1 LSLPPSLDRDD
12 HLSVALKVEG
22 TLLEDEPYADWALR
36 PREALDALR
45 QEARLTL
52 ARDRA
57 AGLGRSGY
65 DDLVASWEACFNAE
79 PTSQEAATALVQ
91 AHLGRGHQ
99 TLAGA
104 VFRRCRESL
113 EALGLPVSP
122 ALERALMSGSNA
134 KQLGGP
140 RQPARTREERRLVSV
155 LFADLVGPVEADEF
169 HGPEDLGELI
179 GAALAEIVS
188 NVEALGGTVS
198 AVSGTGVVALFGAP
212 ENHEDDPERALRAA
226 LRCVSNLNNQGGQLS
241 LRVGVETGEAVV
253 GPLGGSSSTHYGA
266 VGEAVSIAAALNSAA
281 MPASVLVGPAT
292 RRAAE
297 ALFEWGGTEEV
308 AAHPAA
314 KPLAA
319 SYLLRPKVRA
329 KGDVSRR
336 RLAGSAPLV
345 GRSDEVS
352 VLRTALQDATEG
364 KGSVLVL
371 VGEPGLGKTRL
382 VEECRKLFISWVGSS
397 KVRLPLWLEGR
408 AASFASNRPY
418 GLYHQLLSAW
428 VGVGPEESDNATRLA
443 LERALKAVYGARAD
457 TGQVRLL
464 AHVMGLG
471 PESTGPLLEHFGPE
485 QLQLASFSAVRDLL
499 ARLMGHG
506 PTLLVLEDM
515 HWADPTS
522 LRLTE
527 AISSLTADGPLLL
540 LLTRRPE
547 PDPGTSRLEA
557 ALLGK
562 GWPRRRKLE
571 LAPLTEGP
579 ERDLASALLGEAPSD
594 EVVNAVSKGVEGNP
608 LFLEERVTSLLE
620 TGALRKGDDGQWRID
635 LGAPGQVPEV
645 LERLVR
651 SRVDRLEP
659 NCRAAV
665 VAASV
670 LGPEFSLGGLSTVT
684 DLGAGLAPSIQAL
697 CSANLLIELRKLPE
711 PTYRF
716 RHSLIQDAIYR
727 GLLRHQRRHLHALAA
742 FGLEAASTTPTDI
755 AGLLGR
761 HYTIAGQAERAG
773 HYLELAGD
781 AAAAAY
787 ANDEAITSY
796 RSALDV
802 LGEEPELVTEAIGLW
817 LKLGSLLWRFGRYDE
832 GRTALYEAA
841 HRVPPEGA
849 VLAAQCYRLLGQLEI
864 EDCHDRDAFTALD
877 KAEQILQS
885 CKNKESDNW
894 VENWLALQLSRSN
907 LHYWRDEG
915 DLQAAVL
922 ERARPL
928 VETQAGSWQNADF
941 RVHMAG
947 QRWRRN
953 RFAIDESALADV
965 KAARALVSRAGLNQE
980 EFHWHTLGFL
990 LVLHGDLEEAVA
1002 ELEGAL
1008 AAARRAGD
1016 KSLELANL
1024 VFLGWARLRQH
1035 DVPAVKEVT
1044 LLADELVRARAFPS
1058 AGMVKALQSWVAW
1071 KEERDR
1077 KAESL
1082 ALEALEQWRPTVV
1095 RYPFCS
1101 ICLWPL
1107 IAVRIADGR
1116 SDEAVT
1122 AVQELVRPP
1131 QMRLPYELEVSVQS
1145 AISAWESADRPETRE
1160 CLQKTLALAEK
1171 LGHL

>member
-1 LSLPPSLDRDD
+1 
-12 HLSVALKVEG
+12 
-22 TLLEDEPYADWALR
+22 
-36 PREALDALR
+36 
-45 QEARLTL
+45 
-52 ARDRA
+52 
-57 AGLGRSGY
+57 
-65 DDLVASWEACFNAE
+65 
-79 PTSQEAATALVQ
+79 
-91 AHLGRGHQ
+91 
-99 TLAGA
+99 
-104 VFRRCRESL
+104 
-113 EALGLPVSP
+113 
-122 ALERALMSGSNA
+122 M
-134 KQLGGP
+134 
-140 RQPARTREERRLVSV
+140 
-155 LFADLVGPVEADEF
+155 
-169 HGPEDLGELI
+169 
-179 GAALAEIVS
+179 
-188 NVEALGGTVS
+188 
-198 AVSGTGVVALFGAP
+198 VALFGAP
-212 ENHEDDPERALRAA
+212 ESHEDDPERALRAA
-226 LRCVSNLNNQGGQLS
+226 LRCISNLNNQGGQLS
-241 LRVGVETGEAVV
+241 LRIGVETGEAVV
-253 GPLGGSSSTHYGA
+253 GPLGGSSSAHYGA
-266 VGEAVSIAAALNSAA
+266 VGEAVSIAAALHSSAI
-281 MPASVLVGPAT
+281 PASVLVGPAT

-297 ALFEWGGTEEV
+297 ALFEWGGAEEV
-308 AAHPAA
+308 AVHPAA
-314 KPLAA
+314 KPIAA
-319 SYLLRPKVRA
+319 SYLLRPKVRPR
-329 KGDVSRR
+329 GEVSRR

-345 GRSDEVS
+345 GRSDEMS
-352 VLRTALQDATEG
+352 VLRMGLQAATEG

-382 VEECRKLFISWVGSS
+382 VEECRKLFMSWVGSG
-397 KVRLPLWLEGR
+397 KARLPLWLEGR

-443 LERALKAVYGARAD
+443 LERALKALYGAGAD
-457 TGQVRLL
+457 TGQFRLL

-471 PESTGPLLEHFGPE
+471 PESTGPLLEHLGTE

-506 PTLLVLEDM
+506 PTLLALEDL

-527 AISSLTADGPLLL
+527 AISSLATDGPLLL

-571 LAPLTEGP
+571 LAPLAEGP
-579 ERDLASALLGEAPSD
+579 GRDLASALLGGAPSD
-594 EVVNAVSKGVEGNP
+594 EVVDAVSEGVEGNP

-620 TGALRKGDDGQWRID
+620 TGALKRGDDGRWRID
-635 LGAPGQVPEV
+635 SGAPGQVPEV

-659 NCRAAV
+659 NSKAAI

-670 LGPEFSLGGLSTVT
+670 LGPEFSLGGLASVT
-684 DLGAGLAPSIQAL
+684 DLGAGLAPSVQAL
-697 CSANLLIELRKLPE
+697 CSANLLVELRKLPE

-716 RHSLIQDAIYR
+716 RHSLIQDAIYK
-727 GLLRHQRRHLHALAA
+727 GLLKHQRRHLHALAA
-742 FGLEAASTTPTDI
+742 AGLEATSTTPTDI

-761 HYTIAGQAERAG
+761 HYTIAGHVERAA

-787 ANDEAITSY
+787 ANDEAISSY

-802 LGEEPELVTEAIGLW
+802 LGDEPELVMEAIGLW
-817 LKLGSLLWRFGRYDE
+817 LKLGSLLWRLGRYNE
-832 GRTALYEAA
+832 GRAALYEAA
-841 HRVPPEGA
+841 HMAPSGGA
-849 VLAAQCYRLLGQLEI
+849 LLEAQCYRLLGQLEI
-864 EDCHDRDAFTALD
+864 EDCHDRDAFAALD
-877 KAEQILQS
+877 KAEQILQN
-885 CKNKESDNW
+885 CKDKEANNW

-915 DLQAAVL
+915 DLQAVVL

-928 VETQAGSWQNADF
+928 VETRAGTWQNADF
-941 RVHMAG
+941 RVHLAG

-965 KAARALVSRAGLNQE
+965 RAARALVNRAGLNRE

-990 LVLHGDLEEAVA
+990 LVLHGDLEEAVVD
-1002 ELEGAL
+1002 LEGAL

-1024 VFLGWARLRQH
+1024 AFLGWARLRQH
-1035 DVPAVKEVT
+1035 DVPAVKDMI

-1058 AGMVKALQSWVAW
+1058 AGMVKALKSWVAW
-1071 KEERDR
+1071 KEEQDR
-1077 KAESL
+1077 EAESL

-1095 RYPFCS
+1095 RYPLCS

-1107 IAVRIADGR
+1107 IAVRVADGR
-1116 SDEAVT
+1116 SAQAV
-1122 AVQELVRPP
+1122 AAARELVQPP

-1145 AISAWESADRPETRE
+1145 AISAWESTDGPETRGR
-1160 CLQKTLALAEK
+1160 LQKALALAEK
-1171 LGHL
+1171 LGYL